1 MTKSNLI
8 NSILFMTDS
17 YKVSMWKQYP
27 KNTEYVFS
35 YIEARGDDDTLFFGL
50 QSFIKNY
57 LMERI
62 TVADVELANK
72 YWTAHGEPFNYDG
85 WMYIAKELGG
95 RLPISIR
102 APKEGS
108 VIPSKNALVTIVN
121 TDPKCW
127 WLTTWVEG
135 ALLRGVWYP
144 TSVASTSRKII
155 NVIADYLDKSGD
167 IAGLPFKLHD
177 FGFRGCSSNETASLG
192 AAAHLINGMGTDTY
206 VGVLRLVQDYGADFA
221 NCGFSIPAAEHST
234 ITSWGRENE
243 VDAYANMIEQFS
255 KPNSVYAVVSDSYNI
270 FKAAEMW
277 GTELKEKVISSGG
290 TLVIRPDS
298 GDPVQVLPKLIT
310 ILGTKFGFTVND
322 KGYKVLNNVR
332 IIWGDGINYRSIV
345 AILQHMV
352 DYLGWSAD
360 NFAFG
365 MGGALLGAPQRDD
378 NGWAMKCSAVGIRQE
393 SGKLVWR
400 DVFKDPVTD
409 SGKKSKRGVLDLQY
423 SLLDSEY
430 RTISESGM
438 ELDSDPRGYKWSSV
452 LDTVYEDSELLREQ
466 TIYEIRE
473 LAARK

>member
-1 MTKSNLI
+1 MSNLMQ
-8 NSILFMTDS
+8 SILFNTDS
-17 YKVSMWKQYP
+17 YKTSMWKQYP
-27 KNTEYVFS
+27 ENTEYVFS
-35 YIEARGDDDTLFFGL
+35 YIEARGNDDTLFFGL

-57 LMERI
+57 LLERV
-62 TVADVELANK
+62 TVEHVELANK
-72 YWTAHGEPFNYDG
+72 YWTAHGEPFNYEG
-85 WMYIAKELGG
+85 WMYIAKELNG
-95 RLPISIR
+95 RLPIRIK
-102 APKEGS
+102 APKEGL

-121 TDPKCW
+121 TDPKCH

-135 ALLRGVWYP
+135 ALLRAVWYP

-155 NVIADYLDKSGD
+155 KVIGEYLEKSGD

-192 AAAHLINGMGTDTY
+192 AAAHLINSMGTDTY
-206 VGVLRLVQDYGADFA
+206 VGVLRLMQDYGADFD

-234 ITSWGRENE
+234 ITSWGRVNE
-243 VDAYANMIEQFS
+243 VDAYANMIKQFS
-255 KPNSVYAVVSDSYNI
+255 KPNAIYAVVSDSYDIYN
-270 FKAAEMW
+270 AAKMW

-298 GDPVQVLPKLIT
+298 GDPIDVLPKLIT
-310 ILGTKFGFTVND
+310 ILGDKFGFTTNT

-345 AILQHMV
+345 AILHHMV
-352 DYLGWSAD
+352 DYLGWSCD

-378 NGWAMKCSAVGIRQE
+378 NGWAMKCSAIGIRTA
-393 SGKLVWR
+393 SGGLLWR

-423 SLLDSEY
+423 SLLDSQY
-430 RTISESGM
+430 RTISEEGID
-438 ELDSDPRGYKWSSV
+438 LDTDPRAYKWSSV
-452 LDTVYEDSELLREQ
+452 LEDVYLDGDLMRDQ
-466 TIYEIRE
+466 TIYEIRD
-473 LAARK
+473 LAKR